1 MKPEGGFG
9 GAAFTP
15 PSAPLTRAIVVACIA
30 VEAVATLTGFGA
42 ALDRHAALVPAR
54 LMGIVPSL
62 PGDVPGALT
71 LVTALFLHAGWV
83 HLFVNL
89 AFLLWVGRH
98 VEIVAGRAAFVGLYF
113 LSGIAGGLLQV
124 AVAPA
129 STVPVIGASGAI
141 AGVFGAYAV
150 LFGRS
155 RVRARRLGPVT
166 VPAGLVSATWYAATW
181 IGLQLL
187 TGIAFNSGG
196 GVGGSSDWAGGIAI
210 WTHIGGF
217 VTGLI
222 GAQFVR
228 RRW

>member
-9 GAAFTP
+9 GASFTP
-15 PSAPLTRAIVVACIA
+15 PSAPLTRAIVVACVA
-30 VEAVATLTGFGA
+30 VELVAQLGSIGS
-42 ALDRHAALVPAR
+42 ALDRHAALIPAR
-54 LMGIVPSL
+54 LTGLVPSL
-62 PGDVPGALT
+62 PGDIPAALT
-71 LVTALFLHAGWV
+71 LFTALFLHAGWV

-89 AFLLWVGRH
+89 TFLLWVGRH
-98 VEIVAGRAAFVGLYF
+98 VEIVAGRTRFVALYM

-129 STVPVIGASGAI
+129 SAVPVIGASGAI

-155 RVRARRLGPVT
+155 QVAARRLGPVT
-166 VPAGLVSATWYAATW
+166 VPAGLLTALWYAAAW

-187 TGIAFNSGG
+187 TAVAFNTGG
-196 GVGGSSDWAGGIAI
+196 GVGGSRDWAGGIAI

-217 VTGLI
+217 VTGLVS
-222 GAQFVR
+222 AQFVR